1 LAVVNVSGAERAR
14 TPWDDL
20 TRLLEEGNGA
30 AGLSATER
38 AGEFH
43 YAFTLNAEVL
53 VAAEYSGERSVITL
67 VEVLDRAARGKL
79 PSALGAPPGEHLL
92 YLALGALPVRDG
104 VVLALLQD
112 DTGAARGPLSQ
123 RKPPAE
129 QAKAGTTATFGE
141 RLTQAVLATK
151 TGAKVRVQAARAGV
165 NRAATRDR
173 SHDVAAVVAAT
184 AAEKF
189 ADEGARWQLARAY
202 KAPGHI
208 VHLASSR
215 EFLLDEEELETIG
228 RTRRSHM
235 FEVMLAALAMDAGT
249 TRHVLRGQPVK
260 IELAE
265 LGDLEDKLYNPVPDR
280 PGTHRPAREG
290 MEQDEEALVDS
301 VGLADLIERA
311 KLTEREREVLKLHLG
326 GRSSAEIASEL
337 GITASTAR
345 VTFHNAQ
352 NKIRKIT

>member
-1 LAVVNVSGAERAR
+1 MANVSGAERAR

-20 TRLLEEGNGA
+20 TRLLEEGNCA

-53 VAAEYSGERSVITL
+53 VTAEYSGERSVITL

-79 PSALGAPPGEHLL
+79 PSALSAPPGEHLL

-104 VVLALLQD
+104 VVLGLLQD

-123 RKPPAE
+123 VKVPAK

-151 TGAKVRVQAARAGV
+151 TDAKARVQTARAGV
-165 NRAATRDR
+165 NRAANRDR
-173 SHDVAAVVAAT
+173 SDDVAAVVAAT

-189 ADEGARWQLARAY
+189 ADEGARWSLVRAC
-202 KAPGHI
+202 KAQGHV

-249 TRHVLRGQPVK
+249 TRHQYRGQPVK
-260 IELAE
+260 IEQAE
-265 LGDLEDKLYNPVPDR
+265 LGDLEDKLYNPLPDR
-280 PGTHRPAREG
+280 PGTHRPAPES
-290 MEQDEEALVDS
+290 MEHDEEALVDS
-301 VGLADLIERA
+301 LGLIDLIERA
-311 KLTEREREVLKLHLG
+311 KLTERQREVLKLYLG
-326 GRSSAEIASEL
+326 GRSFAEIASEL
-337 GITASTAR
+337 GITAATAR
-345 VTFHNAQ
+345 VTLHNAQ
-352 NKIRKIT
+352 NRIREIT

>member
-1 LAVVNVSGAERAR
+1 MVNVSGTQRAR

-20 TRLLEEGNGA
+20 TRLLEDGNGA

-92 YLALGALPVRDG
+92 YLALGELPVRDG
-104 VVLALLQD
+104 VVLGLLHD

-123 RKPPAE
+123 RKVPAGL
-129 QAKAGTTATFGE
+129 AKAGTTATLGE
-141 RLTQAVLATK
+141 RLTQAVLATQ
-151 TGAKVRVQAARAGV
+151 TDAKGRVQIARAGI
-165 NRAATRDR
+165 NRAAARDR
-173 SHDVAAVVAAT
+173 SNDVAVVVAAT

-189 ADEGARWQLARAY
+189 ASEGARWRLVRGY
-202 KAPGHI
+202 KAPSRI
-208 VHLASSR
+208 VCLVASR
-215 EFLLDEEELETIG
+215 EFLLDEKELETIG
-228 RTRRSHM
+228 RTRRSQM
-235 FEVMLAALAMDAGT
+235 FNVMLAGLAMDAGT
-249 TRHVLRGQPVK
+249 TRHQYRGQPVEIK
-260 IELAE
+260 HAE
-265 LGDLEDKLYNPVPDR
+265 LGELEDKVYNPPPER
-280 PGTHRPAREG
+280 PGTHRPAPES
-290 MEQDEEALVDS
+290 MEENEKALVDS
-301 VGLADLIERA
+301 LVLADLIERA
-311 KLTEREREVLKLHLG
+311 KLTEREREVLKLCLDD
-326 GRSSAEIASEL
+326 RDFAEIASEL

-345 VTFHNAQ
+345 VTLLHAQ